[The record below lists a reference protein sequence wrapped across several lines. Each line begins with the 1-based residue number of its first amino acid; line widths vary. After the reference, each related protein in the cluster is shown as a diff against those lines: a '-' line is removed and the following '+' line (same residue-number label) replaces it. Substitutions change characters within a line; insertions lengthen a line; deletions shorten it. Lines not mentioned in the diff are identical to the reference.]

1 MSKSGI
7 FCMERGDEKEDG
19 LMPLHFSKFDSIHGG
34 VLGGS
39 SRGVLAGPLGRGG
52 GGWHISEGGGGGQMQ
67 RGGGGCQMQR
77 GGGGGGV

>member
-19 LMPLHFSKFDSIHGG
+19 LMPSHFSKFDSIHGG

-39 SRGVLAGPLGRGG
+39 F
-52 GGWHISEGGGGGQMQ
+52 EGGAPGGS
-67 RGGGGCQMQR
+67 
-77 GGGGGGV
+77 